1 MRAANSRVVQRLRIA
16 KGHLEKVISMVE
28 KGVYCMDVVHQLT
41 AVQAALKE
49 TNGIIL
55 REHLKTYID
64 ESLKK
69 RKTNEVVNEF
79 MRVLQ
84 SK

>member
-1 MRAANSRVVQRLRIA
+1 
-16 KGHLEKVISMVE
+16 MVE

-55 REHLKTYID
+55 REHLETYID
-64 ESLKK
+64 DSLKK
-69 RKTNEVVNEF
+69 RKTKIVVNEF